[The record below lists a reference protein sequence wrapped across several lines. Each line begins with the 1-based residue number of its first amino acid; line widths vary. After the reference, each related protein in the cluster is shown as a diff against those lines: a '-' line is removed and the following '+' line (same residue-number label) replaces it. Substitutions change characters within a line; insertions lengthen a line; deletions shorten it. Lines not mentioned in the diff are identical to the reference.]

1 MSIRGHVVLGV
12 LLATVAT
19 ATGCGR
25 SEPGTPQPTPPTG
38 TSTASSGPSTS
49 TTPATPTTTPPS
61 AAPTTSAP
69 APTTQPPAA
78 TAGVSVYFLRG
89 EKLIA
94 TRRQVQTP
102 AVASAAV
109 RALLQGPTAAEQQAG
124 LTSAVPAGTTLR
136 GIALRDGLATVDLSG
151 SFASGGGTLSMTARL
166 AQVVFTLTRFAT
178 VDRVNFRL
186 DGAPVTVFGGEGI
199 ILDHPQ
205 TRADY
210 EDLSPAV
217 LIESPTIG
225 TTARSPLR
233 VYGTANTFE
242 AVFQLQIVDSGGR
255 SLTDRR
261 VMATSGTGTRG
272 TFDVTLRFTAPQA
285 GTGKLI
291 AWYSSPKDG
300 SRVVVAEIPVNLAR

>member
-1 MSIRGHVVLGV
+1 MSIRRHVVLGV
-12 LLATVAT
+12 LIAATTVATT

-25 SEPGTPQPTPPTG
+25 SEPGTPQPTAPTG
-38 TSTASSGPSTS
+38 TASSGPGTSST
-49 TTPATPTTTPPS
+49 PTTPPS
-61 AAPTTSAP
+61 SAPTTSAP
-69 APTTQPPAA
+69 PTTQPPGA
-78 TAGVSVYFLRG
+78 TTGVSVYFLRG

-109 RALLQGPTAAEQQAG
+109 SALLQGPTAAEQQAG
-124 LTSAVPAGTTLR
+124 MSSSVPAGTALR
-136 GIALRDGLATVDLSG
+136 GIALQGELATVDLSG
-151 SFASGGGTLSMTARL
+151 TFASGGGTLSMTARL

-178 VDRVNFRL
+178 INRVNFQL
-186 DGAPVTVFGGEGI
+186 DGTPVTVFGGEGI

-242 AVFQLQIVDSGGR
+242 AVFQLQVVDPSGR
-255 SLTDRR
+255 ALADRR
-261 VMATSGTGTRG
+261 VMATSGTGARG
-272 TFDVTLRFTAPQA
+272 TFDVTLRFTVPQS
-285 GTGKLI
+285 GLGKLI

>member
-1 MSIRGHVVLGV
+1 MSIRRQIVLGV
-12 LLATVAT
+12 LLATVA

-25 SEPGTPQPTPPTG
+25 SEPGTPQPTPPAG
-38 TSTASSGPSTS
+38 TSTASSGPGSGST
-49 TTPATPTTTPPS
+49 PTTPPS
-61 AAPTTSAP
+61 AAPTTS
-69 APTTQPPAA
+69 TSQPPAV

-109 RALLQGPTAAEQQAG
+109 SALLQGPTAAEQQAG
-124 LTSAVPAGTTLR
+124 MSSSVPAGTTLR
-136 GIALRDGLATVDLSG
+136 GVALQGGLATVDLSG
-151 SFASGGGTLSMTARL
+151 TFASGGGTLSMTSRL

-178 VDRVNFRL
+178 IDRVNFRL
-186 DGAPVTVFGGEGI
+186 DGVPVTVFGGEGI

-242 AVFQLQIVDSGGR
+242 AVFQLQLVDPSGR

-272 TFDVTLRFTAPQA
+272 AFDVTLRFTVPQS

-300 SRVVVAEIPVNLAR
+300 SRVVVAEIPVNLTR